1 MTIFTKSNQGGYVQ
15 TFFIVAVLLAI
26 VTIVAINYVQDRGEQ
41 ARRDQAIAQAND
53 QAITDQAASNSDK
66 NTASGG
72 DTTKTASSSTPAPG
86 ETAQTSTATDANQQ
100 QSGVLPT
107 TGADA
112 SIVRIIMTGLLT
124 GFIVAYVTSRRALT
138 RPL

>member
-1 MTIFTKSNQGGYVQ
+1 MISWKRTNQGGALRM
-15 TFFIVAVLLAI
+15 FLIVAVLLAI
-26 VTIVAINYVQDRGEQ
+26 VTIVTINFVQNRGEQ

-66 NTASGG
+66 TTANGG

>member
-1 MTIFTKSNQGGYVQ
+1 MISWKRTNQGGALRM
-15 TFFIVAVLLAI
+15 FLIVAVLLAI
-26 VTIVAINYVQDRGEQ
+26 VTIVTINFVQNRGEQ

-66 NTASGG
+66 TTANGG
-72 DTTKTASSSTPAPG
+72 DTTKTASSSTSAPG